1 MNFRLYF
8 SYAFF
13 YLRVGLVALIVLPV
27 RLLLALLPPAR
38 RYGTEAALLQR
49 CNRLFRRI
57 VPVEPYLKRDSYYA
71 YLDTADFRTLCRR
84 LSLPDDWFVGKRL
97 LDVGCGHGKLSRLLA
112 LSGAAHVDGIDIAA
126 SSIAYANGLQ
136 EREPVGNLDLKIGS
150 VYELDFPDHHFDAVV
165 SQVVFEH
172 IDKIPLALGEI
183 YRVLKP
189 GGVFYF
195 TIDAFRSRY
204 GAHMAHFVLV
214 PWPLL
219 LFSEQACEK
228 VWCDALT
235 RIKRQ
240 MPDGDVPDY
249 FQWCMSLPSINRV
262 SLCDLENM
270 IAASGFEVVAST
282 EFADEKPL
290 RTLFPWLRNFPRV
303 YEYIRGS
310 KAFVLRKPVS

>member
-112 LSGAAHVDGIDIAA
+112 LSGAAPGRKLSA
-126 SSIAYANGLQ
+126 GQ
-136 EREPVGNLDLKIGS
+136 PQVGRHTGHRLHHRA
-150 VYELDFPDHHFDAVV
+150 PDTAV
-165 SQVVFEH
+165 H
-172 IDKIPLALGEI
+172 NPHRLGQ
-183 YRVLKP
+183 R
-189 GGVFYF
+189 GF
-195 TIDAFRSRY
+195 
-204 GAHMAHFVLV
+204 
-214 PWPLL
+214 
-219 LFSEQACEK
+219 
-228 VWCDALT
+228 
-235 RIKRQ
+235 
-240 MPDGDVPDY
+240 
-249 FQWCMSLPSINRV
+249 
-262 SLCDLENM
+262 DLELRPYTVGRQLGVDQ
-270 IAASGFEVVAST
+270 A
-282 EFADEKPL
+282 EFPVE
-290 RTLFPWLRNFPRV
+290 RGVRRVRN
-303 YEYIRGS
+303 
-310 KAFVLRKPVS
+310 